1 MPVTPFDP
9 RPTLVEDPEGVRVG
23 GRRCSACRYPV
34 IAALEFCPVCGGT
47 TEADRFGPVGT
58 VSAST
63 CLHVRVPGR
72 TPPYAVAYVDLDDG
86 PRVLV
91 HTVGNV
97 DPPRPVAPGS
107 RVRLGAKNAF
117 GDLTAVPT

>member
-1 MPVTPFDP
+1 MTAIYDP
-9 RPTLVEDPEGVRVG
+9 RPRLADGPAGPVVDGW
-23 GRRCSACRYPV
+23 RCTACRYPV
-34 IAALEFCPVCGGT
+34 ASAVPDCPVCH
-47 TEADRFGPVGT
+47 ADVAPDQFGPLGA

-91 HTVGNV
+91 HTGGLTPV
-97 DPPRPVAPGS
+97 RPGTQ
-107 RVRLGAKNAF
+107 VRLGAKNDF
-117 GDLTAVPT
+117 GDLTAAVTG